1 MKGHG
6 APCVVLV
13 INDNFYGLMV
23 ALSYPCRA
31 CPLAMLVH
39 HVLVSSL
46 KEEDKMM
53 TKAISKSS
61 YILREQVEVQAQEK
75 HLEKVICLKLVTHLE
90 ILVK

>member
-1 MKGHG
+1 M
-6 APCVVLV
+6 VLV
-13 INDNFYGLMV
+13 INDNLYGLMV

-46 KEEDKMM
+46 KEEDKVM

-61 YILREQVEVQAQEK
+61 YILREEVDVQIQEK
-75 HLEKVICLKLVTHLE
+75 HLEEILCLKLVTHLE